1 MKTVNFSKVGF
12 YVGAGVALILFMLV
26 WLLPVSYFSGVLG
39 SKVGKY
45 ILADLQGI
53 FAGIFM
59 LIGVISSGFIFLAA
73 GGFTGWIGGTV
84 IDKFKKHESSAD
96 ESIRETGKTSSASG
110 LSGDHADGHT
120 Y

>member
-12 YVGAGVALILFMLV
+12 SVGGGIALILFMLV

-39 SKVGKY
+39 AKLGKY

-59 LIGVISSGFIFLAA
+59 VIGVITSGFIFLAI
-73 GGFTGWIGGTV
+73 GGFTGWVGGTV
-84 IDKFKKHESSAD
+84 IDKVKKSESSAD
-96 ESIRETGKTSSASG
+96 ESIRERGKTSSSSG